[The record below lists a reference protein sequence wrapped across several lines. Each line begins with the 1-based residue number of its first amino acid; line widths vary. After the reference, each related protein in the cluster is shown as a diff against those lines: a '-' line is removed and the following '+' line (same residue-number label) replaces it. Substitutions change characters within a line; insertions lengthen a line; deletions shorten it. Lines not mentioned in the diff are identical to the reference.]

1 MSRTFIPMS
10 QFPRVLRL
18 NKPSPAKKGQVK
30 TGLLSRAVKAA
41 PVRRIIGVDPGLAST
56 GWGVV
61 DFSGNRLRYIA
72 HGCIETK
79 ADRPRSERLFF
90 IYQAIRQVLE
100 TYKPVESAIETL
112 YFARNVS
119 SAMAVAEA
127 RGVLCMALTQQGLPV
142 MEITPNAIKQAV
154 VGHGAAD
161 KKQIQEMIRI
171 ILGLESIPKPDHAA
185 DALGAAVCCANT
197 AVIG

>member
-1 MSRTFIPMS
+1 M
-10 QFPRVLRL
+10 
-18 NKPSPAKKGQVK
+18 
-30 TGLLSRAVKAA
+30 
-41 PVRRIIGVDPGLAST
+41 RRIIGVDPGLAST

>member
-1 MSRTFIPMS
+1 
-10 QFPRVLRL
+10 LRL
-18 NKPSPAKKGQVK
+18 SKPVSG
-30 TGLLSRAVKAA
+30 T
-41 PVRRIIGVDPGLAST
+41 RRIIGVDPGLAST

-79 ADRPRSERLFF
+79 AETPRAERLFF
-90 IYQAIRQVLE
+90 IYQAFRQVLK
-100 TYKPVESAIETL
+100 TYKPVESAIENL

-142 MEITPNAIKQAV
+142 MDITPNAIKQAV

-161 KKQIQEMIRI
+161 KKQMQEMIRI
-171 ILGLESIPKPDHAA
+171 ILGLESIPRPDHAA
-185 DALGAAVCCANT
+185 DALGAAVCCAHT
-197 AVIG
+197 AALSS